1 MRKQPLD
8 VNEYYHI
15 YNRGV
20 EKRKVFLSNRDYN
33 RFLTSMKEFN
43 QIDPIHSL
51 YRHSQQERKQDVGV
65 GHLRMEKLVE
75 IICYCL
81 NPNHFHLILKQS
93 TEHGI
98 SEYMK
103 RLGGGY
109 TNYFNYHYKRSGV
122 LFQGK
127 FKSIRIRTNAH
138 LLYLSAYVNKNYF
151 IHGYGDD
158 FDWPYSSFLDYTGK
172 RNGGICDTGVI
183 LNEFKNKN
191 EYREFIKENSLYMKE
206 KKEREKY
213 LLE

>member
-20 EKRKVFLSNRDYN
+20 EKRKVFLSNRDY
-33 RFLTSMKEFN
+33 
-43 QIDPIHSL
+43 
-51 YRHSQQERKQDVGV
+51 
-65 GHLRMEKLVE
+65 
-75 IICYCL
+75 
-81 NPNHFHLILKQS
+81 
-93 TEHGI
+93 
-98 SEYMK
+98 
-103 RLGGGY
+103 
-109 TNYFNYHYKRSGV
+109 
-122 LFQGK
+122 
-127 FKSIRIRTNAH
+127 
-138 LLYLSAYVNKNYF
+138 F
-151 IHGYGDD
+151 IHGYCDD

-172 RNGGICDTGVI
+172 GNGGICDTGVI

>member
-1 MRKQPLD
+1 LRPNQLKYRKTHAD
-8 VNEYYHI
+8 I
-15 YNRGV
+15 
-20 EKRKVFLSNRDYN
+20 
-33 RFLTSMKEFN
+33 
-43 QIDPIHSL
+43 
-51 YRHSQQERKQDVGV
+51 
-65 GHLRMEKLVE
+65 
-75 IICYCL
+75 
-81 NPNHFHLILKQS
+81 
-93 TEHGI
+93 
-98 SEYMK
+98 
-103 RLGGGY
+103 LGGFLGIAGLAILIY
-109 TNYFNYHYKRSGV
+109 LIVNYHYKRSGA

-127 FKSIRIRTNAH
+127 FKSVRIRTNAH